1 MKKLVIMSSVLI
13 AVLCCLIGC
22 DSKLGGDIE
31 QHQGASVPNEIVKH
45 DMQNYINPSESVY
58 K

>member
-13 AVLCCLIGC
+13 VVLCCLIGC

-31 QHQGASVPNEIVKH
+31 QNQGASVPNEIVKQ
-45 DMQNYINPSESVY
+45 DMQKYIDPSKSVY